1 MTFSFSLHLRSAVS
15 PFLTNRMWREV
26 AYYLLVDMGK
36 SMYAFS
42 VLSLFFLIYQL
53 KRENFKDTEE
63 DLEGT
68 QVPSLLC

>member
-1 MTFSFSLHLRSAVS
+1 M
-15 PFLTNRMWREV
+15 EV
-26 AYYLLVDMGK
+26 AYYFLVDMGK